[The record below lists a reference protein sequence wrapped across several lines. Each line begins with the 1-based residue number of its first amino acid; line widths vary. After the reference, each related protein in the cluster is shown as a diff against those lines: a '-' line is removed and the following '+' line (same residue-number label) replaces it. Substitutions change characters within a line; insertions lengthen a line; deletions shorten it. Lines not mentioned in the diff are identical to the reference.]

1 MAGEINKLVRMML
14 VWAWLVAWIGL
25 APTLGCGGLLILLLP
40 AVSLLGWNMLESA
53 MMRRRAFVNQYL
65 VPGRL
70 LSRSLSRHLFLT
82 LWQIVKAMVLAVV
95 LMVTALK
102 WPGWMLLLL
111 LLDVLVALALYHLL
125 LRLMQR
131 QARPWVAGILAR
143 RLLVW
148 GNAMLL
154 VLVVV
159 AGELVT
165 EHPDYRPRDWS
176 GTLGEALSSVQVAC
190 ELFAPLA
197 RAGAGQ
203 EAIAW
208 RLMQL
213 GVEGVSSDHLVLLA
227 WLLFLAAS
235 TLALWAWSRLLSGS
249 LIDARGLAFLAGEE
263 FDE

>member
-1 MAGEINKLVRMML
+1 MTGEINNLARLML
-14 VWAWLVAWIGL
+14 VWIWLVAWIGL
-25 APTLGCGGLLILLLP
+25 APTLGCFGLLLLLMP
-40 AVSLLGWNMLESA
+40 AVILIGWNMLESA
-53 MMRRRAFVNQYL
+53 MMRRRAFINQYL

-70 LSRSLSRHLFLT
+70 LSRWLSRHLFLT
-82 LWQIVKAMVLAVV
+82 LWQIVKGMGLVVV
-95 LMVTALK
+95 LMVTALR

-131 QARPWVAGILAR
+131 QAKSWVAGILAR

-148 GNAMLL
+148 SNAMLL
-154 VLVVV
+154 VLAVV
-159 AGELVT
+159 AGELLT
-165 EHPDYRPRDWS
+165 EHPDYRPLDWS
-176 GTLGEALSSVQVAC
+176 GTLGEALSSVQVGC

-213 GVEGVSSDHLVLLA
+213 GIQGVSSEHLMLLA
-227 WLLFLAAS
+227 WLLFLTAS
-235 TLALWAWSRLLSGS
+235 TLAVWAWSRLLSGS
-249 LIDARGLAFLAGEE
+249 LIDAQGLRFLAWGEV
-263 FDE
+263 DE